1 MLYFIHGQ
9 SNKVFQKSEQM
20 VASLLAK
27 KPDAV
32 VTKLDREQILAGK
45 IAEFVGSQSLF
56 ATKYIVTLS
65 RVLED
70 DEISEIVLDFLKDIH
85 ASENVFIWAEEK
97 VDAKTLKKI
106 EKVSDRIQHFE
117 ISKTTESKM
126 NIFDLANAFAERDK
140 KRAWLLY
147 VEALQQF
154 SPEEIYGTLWW
165 QVKTMLLAHVTKTAA
180 EAGMKDFPYSKAK
193 GFLRKYSPLE
203 VTDLAR
209 NLIATYHKSRLDGE
223 SLELNLEKLILAN

>member
-1 MLYFIHGQ
+1 
-9 SNKVFQKSEQM
+9 M

-32 VTKLDREQILAGK
+32 VVKLDREQIIAGK
-45 IAEFVGSQSLF
+45 IAEFIGSQSLF
-56 ATKYIVTLS
+56 STKYIVTLS

-70 DEISEIVLDFLKDIH
+70 EEISEIVLDFAEDIH

-106 EKVSDRIQHFE
+106 EKVSDKIQYFE
-117 ISKTTESKM
+117 ISKTAGPQI
-126 NIFDLANAFAERDK
+126 NIFDLASAFAERDK
-140 KRAWLLY
+140 KRAWILY
-147 VEALQQF
+147 VEALQYF

-165 QVKTMLLAHVTKTAA
+165 QVKTMLLAQATKTAT
-180 EAGMKDFPYSKAK
+180 EAGMKDFSYSKAK
-193 GFLRKYSPLE
+193 GFLRKYKEGE
-203 VTDLAR
+203 VTELAR
-209 NLIATYHKSRLDGE
+209 NLIVTYHQSRLDGE